1 MKKKEWRRGEKKR
14 QEIITYSRKP
24 NVPCSCNGSDHGI
37 DTVYSVSIL
46 ARPLFLVGRIVF

>member
-1 MKKKEWRRGEKKR
+1 MKGRIIAYTRKLNVACNRR
-14 QEIITYSRKP
+14 
-24 NVPCSCNGSDHGI
+24 GSDHGI